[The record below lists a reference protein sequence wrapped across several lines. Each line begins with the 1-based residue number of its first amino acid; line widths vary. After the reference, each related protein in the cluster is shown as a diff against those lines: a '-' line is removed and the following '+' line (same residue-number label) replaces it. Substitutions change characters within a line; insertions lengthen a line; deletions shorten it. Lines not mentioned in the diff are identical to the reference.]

1 MTAIPSKV
9 SRKPTTPDDAMAS
22 GIYLLPRKHI
32 QGAANPAASPPTNSN
47 PRRGNHAASF
57 VLTTIFLAGAI
68 DVIPSPA
75 SDKLLRVEYS
85 RTLDGFGGLRRTSSM
100 SSSKDRGQFP
110 SSVSS
115 GPAAE

>member
-22 GIYLLPRKHI
+22 GIYLLPRWTK
-32 QGAANPAASPPTNSN
+32 AA
-47 PRRGNHAASF
+47 RYNHAASF

-100 SSSKDRGQFP
+100 SSSKGRGQFP

-115 GPAAE
+115 GPSAE